1 VFNKKESENFMAI
14 NFDLGLYHF
23 KSYKNGQFEPDV
35 NFEKGEIVLTFEFD
49 GTNDIYIIPMFV
61 VETFYRQKNYKISL
75 EVISNAFLV
84 LDNNS
89 TLKKNK
95 EFRIS
100 DLIHNLK
107 LDYKSCLDSS
117 RGFVDIDINKITVKN
132 IMF

>member
-1 VFNKKESENFMAI
+1 MAI

-35 NFEKGEIVLTFEFD
+35 NFKKGEIVVTFEYD
-49 GTNDIYIIPMFV
+49 GTNDIYIIPMFLI
-61 VETFYRQKNYKISL
+61 ETFYRQKNYKISL
-75 EVISNAFLV
+75 EVISDDFLV

-107 LDYKSCLDSS
+107 LDYKSCLDSNGNLDS
-117 RGFVDIDINKITVKN
+117 FDRDIDINKITVKD